1 MEKYVFYPKLSNNDF
16 HLFRSPGAGLG
27 NLLFPWAR
35 AELLA
40 KKYNGYLIAPTWRN
54 LKLGPIL
61 RREKDFRTY
70 GDVFKHRSIKKFM
83 QDAYVKNK
91 LRTHHITEEDFL
103 ASLGYGLVEVE
114 GMGNYFSDITHGKE
128 YLKERLIEISID
140 PPTKSIDGIAMHIR
154 MGDFQEIKEE
164 KYSRNSRIALEWFVK
179 EAYRLRDILGNQD
192 IIIFTDDT
200 SGRVKKEFEVIE
212 NIKFAPVATA
222 IQDILKLS
230 SANHIVCSNSTFS
243 LWAVFLSDATVS
255 VKYRELFEDYKIH
268 EKFIEK
274 RFL

>member
-1 MEKYVFYPKLSNNDF
+1 MENYLFYPKLSNNDF

-35 AELLA
+35 AEILA

-70 GDVFKHRSIKKFM
+70 GDIFKHRSIKKFM

-91 LRTHHITEEDFL
+91 LRNHHITEEDFL
-103 ASLGYGLVEVE
+103 ASLEYGLVEVE
-114 GMGNYFSDITHGKE
+114 GMGNYFYDIQEEKE
-128 YLKERLIEISID
+128 YLKNRLTEISID
-140 PPTKSIDGIAMHIR
+140 PPRENIGGIAMHIR

-164 KYSRNSRIALEWFVK
+164 KYSRNSRVALEWFVN
-179 EAYRLRDILGNQD
+179 EAFRLREILGNQD
-192 IIIFTDDT
+192 ITIFTDDI

-212 NIKFAPVATA
+212 NVKFAPVATA

-255 VKYRELFEDYKIH
+255 VKYRELFEDYQMMKHGLYGRI
-268 EKFIEK
+268 
-274 RFL
+274 L